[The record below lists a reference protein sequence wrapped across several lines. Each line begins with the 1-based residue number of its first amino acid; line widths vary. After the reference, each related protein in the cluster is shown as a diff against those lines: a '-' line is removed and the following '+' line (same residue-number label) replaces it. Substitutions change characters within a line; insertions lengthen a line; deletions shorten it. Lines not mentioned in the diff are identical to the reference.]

1 MSALYEFI
9 VLIVRPISRFLS
21 NTAGVVAW
29 VLLWAML
36 PPLPARALQ
45 SDSSLP
51 SPKRILLL
59 HQASDPGALRG
70 KFNIAF
76 DAAIRSANPN
86 PVEIYEEAIDLQRFH
101 GANQSRLVREYLKLK
116 YAGRNLDVI
125 VTQGMGP
132 LAFARENRALFGNP
146 PIVATLSPAG
156 QIDANDHITG
166 LQGGFWIK
174 GTLDLAMALR
184 PETRNVVVVD
194 GAHDN
199 TSELQTD
206 IERQVHERGDGLALV
221 YLRDLPLAEVVA
233 RVEDAPPRSIV
244 LFVRQSILN
253 DEEDVDQL
261 EALDRIAKVSR
272 APIFSQLEQYL
283 GHGIIGGSMW
293 RFEDDARRLATMASR
308 IASGARVDDVPPGR
322 NTYDLLIDWRQLR
335 RWQIAESRVPVG
347 TVVLFRQPSFLAQ
360 NGKYAAGAL
369 LLVLAQFALIVALL
383 VQRFR
388 RRAAEEESRQSK
400 ERYRS
405 VVDTQS
411 ELICRFLPDTTLTFV
426 NDAYCRFRNA
436 TRGELIGTKLI
447 TQIPESARE
456 TVLQR
461 LNQLNGLDSYEHPV
475 ILPDGSVG
483 WHFWANQAIRDD
495 RGRIVEFQGIG
506 RDITEQ
512 KRAQEALGQA
522 EARNSAMLRAIPDLM
537 FVMLRDGTYVD
548 YHARDPKLLLAP
560 PSVFIGKKVR
570 DIMPPRLADV
580 MMDAIEGACQREET
594 VAVEYD
600 LPLDEVRYFEAR
612 VVHAGDDRVLS
623 MVRDV
628 TDSKRAIALNRDL
641 TGRLI
646 ASQEIER
653 QRIARELHDDVSQKV
668 ALLNI
673 DIEEVARQ
681 VEGFEPRAR
690 LQQLSGRTKEIAS
703 DLRDLSHELH
713 ASRLQSLGL
722 MAAVEMLC
730 RDTSKHLGVTVP
742 FVHGTLPSE
751 VDPNVSLCVYRIAQE
766 ALNNVTRHS
775 HARHAQVMLFYESPM
790 LMLQIADS
798 GVGFDPRTTRHGGL
812 GLISM
817 RDRVAFLRGQLAI
830 HTEPG
835 GGTRIGVNIPIGL
848 PAEASPAGIS
858 RSA

>member
-1 MSALYEFI
+1 MSALHEFF
-9 VLIVRPISRFLS
+9 VLIVRPISRFLL
-21 NTAGVVAW
+21 NTTGVMAW

-36 PPLPARALQ
+36 PPVPARALP
-45 SDSSLP
+45 SDSSLVL
-51 SPKRILLL
+51 PKRVRLL
-59 HQASDPGALRG
+59 HQAADAGALRG

-76 DAAIRSANPN
+76 DEAIRSANPH
-86 PVEIYEEAIDLQRFH
+86 PAEIDEETIDSQRFH
-101 GANQSRLVREYLKLK
+101 GANQARLASEYLQLK
-116 YAGRNLDVI
+116 YVGRNLGVN
-125 VTQGMGP
+125 VGM
-132 LAFARENRALFGNP
+132 
-146 PIVATLSPAG
+146 VLS
-156 QIDANDHITG
+156 
-166 LQGGFWIK
+166 F
-174 GTLDLAMALR
+174 
-184 PETRNVVVVD
+184 
-194 GAHDN
+194 
-199 TSELQTD
+199 
-206 IERQVHERGDGLALV
+206 
-221 YLRDLPLAEVVA
+221 
-233 RVEDAPPRSIV
+233 
-244 LFVRQSILN
+244 F
-253 DEEDVDQL
+253 
-261 EALDRIAKVSR
+261 
-272 APIFSQLEQYL
+272 
-283 GHGIIGGSMW
+283 
-293 RFEDDARRLATMASR
+293 
-308 IASGARVDDVPPGR
+308 
-322 NTYDLLIDWRQLR
+322 
-335 RWQIAESRVPVG
+335 
-347 TVVLFRQPSFLAQ
+347 AQ
-360 NGKYAAGAL
+360 NGRYAAGAL

-388 RRAAEEESRQSK
+388 RRAAEEESRQSN

-436 TRGELIGTKLI
+436 TRGELLGTKLL
-447 TQIPESARE
+447 TQIPEPARE
-456 TVLQR
+456 TVLKR
-461 LNQLNGLDSYEHPV
+461 LDQLNGLDSYEHPV
-475 ILPDGSVG
+475 ILPGGSVG

-512 KRAQEALGQA
+512 KRAQEALSQA

-548 YHARDPKLLLAP
+548 YHARDPKLLFVP
-560 PSVFIGKKVR
+560 PSVFLGKKVR

-600 LPLDEVRYFEAR
+600 LTLDEIRYFEAR

-628 TDSKRAIALNRDL
+628 TDSKRAIALNQDL

-681 VEGFEPRAR
+681 VEGIEPRGR
-690 LQQLSGRTKEIAS
+690 LQQLSMRAKEIAG

-722 MAAVEMLC
+722 IAAVEMLC
-730 RDTSKHLGVTVP
+730 RDTSKHLGVSVP
-742 FVHGTLPSE
+742 FVHGTLPSD

-766 ALNNVTRHS
+766 ALTNVARHS

-798 GVGFDPRTTRHGGL
+798 GVGFDPRTTRHAGL

-848 PAEASPAGIS
+848 VTEASSAGIS

>member
-1 MSALYEFI
+1 MSALHEFF
-9 VLIVRPISRFLS
+9 VLIVRPISRSLL
-21 NTAGVVAW
+21 NTTGVMAW

-36 PPLPARALQ
+36 PPVPARALP
-45 SDSSLP
+45 SDSSLVL
-51 SPKRILLL
+51 PKRVRSL
-59 HQASDPGALRG
+59 HQAGDAGALRG
-70 KFNIAF
+70 EFNIAF
-76 DAAIRSANPN
+76 DEAIRSANPH
-86 PVEIYEEAIDLQRFH
+86 PAEIDEETIDSQRLH
-101 GANQSRLVREYLKLK
+101 GANQARLTSEYLQLK
-116 YAGRNLDVI
+116 YVGRSLGVNV
-125 VTQGMGP
+125 GM
-132 LAFARENRALFGNP
+132 
-146 PIVATLSPAG
+146 VLS
-156 QIDANDHITG
+156 
-166 LQGGFWIK
+166 F
-174 GTLDLAMALR
+174 
-184 PETRNVVVVD
+184 
-194 GAHDN
+194 
-199 TSELQTD
+199 
-206 IERQVHERGDGLALV
+206 
-221 YLRDLPLAEVVA
+221 
-233 RVEDAPPRSIV
+233 
-244 LFVRQSILN
+244 F
-253 DEEDVDQL
+253 
-261 EALDRIAKVSR
+261 
-272 APIFSQLEQYL
+272 
-283 GHGIIGGSMW
+283 
-293 RFEDDARRLATMASR
+293 
-308 IASGARVDDVPPGR
+308 
-322 NTYDLLIDWRQLR
+322 
-335 RWQIAESRVPVG
+335 
-347 TVVLFRQPSFLAQ
+347 AQ
-360 NGKYAAGAL
+360 NGRYAAGAL

-388 RRAAEEESRQSK
+388 RRAAEEESRQSN

-436 TRGELIGTKLI
+436 TRGELLGTKLL
-447 TQIPESARE
+447 TQIPEPARE
-456 TVLQR
+456 TVLKR
-461 LNQLNGLDSYEHPV
+461 LHQLNGLDSYEHPV
-475 ILPDGSVG
+475 ILPGGSVG

-512 KRAQEALGQA
+512 KRAQEALSQA

-548 YHARDPKLLLAP
+548 YHARDPKLLFVP

-600 LPLDEVRYFEAR
+600 LTLDEIRYFEAR

-628 TDSKRAIALNRDL
+628 TDSKRAIALNQDL

-681 VEGFEPRAR
+681 VEGIEPRGR
-690 LQQLSGRTKEIAS
+690 LQQLSMRAKEIAG

-722 MAAVEMLC
+722 IAAVEMLC

-742 FVHGTLPSE
+742 FVHGTLPSD

-766 ALNNVTRHS
+766 ALTNVARHS
-775 HARHAQVMLFYESPM
+775 QARHAQVMLFYESPM

-798 GVGFDPRTTRHGGL
+798 GVGFDPRTTRHAGL

-835 GGTRIGVNIPIGL
+835 GGTRIGVNIPIGSVT
-848 PAEASPAGIS
+848 EASSAGIS

>member
-9 VLIVRPISRFLS
+9 VLIVRRLARVLS
-21 NTAGVVAW
+21 NATYVMVWVV
-29 VLLWAML
+29 LWTMVAAV
-36 PPLPARALQ
+36 PARALQ
-45 SDSSLP
+45 SDSSPVL
-51 SPKRILLL
+51 PKRILLL
-59 HQASDPGALRG
+59 HQAGDPGPFRG
-70 KFNIAF
+70 KFNVAF
-76 DAAIRSANPN
+76 DEAMRSANPN
-86 PVEIYEEAIDLQRFH
+86 PVEIYEEVIDSQRFH
-101 GANQSRLVREYLKLK
+101 GVNQSRLVREYLKLK

-125 VTQGMGP
+125 VAQGMGP
-132 LAFARENRALFGNP
+132 LMFARESRALFGNP
-146 PIVATLSPAG
+146 PIVATVSPPG
-156 QIDANDHITG
+156 QIDDNDHITG
-166 LQGGFWIK
+166 LEGGFWVK
-174 GTLDLAMALR
+174 GTIDLAMALR
-184 PETRNVVVVD
+184 PETRNVIVVD

-199 TSELQTD
+199 TSELQAD
-206 IERQVHERGDGLALV
+206 VQRQVQQRGDGLTLV
-221 YLRDLPLAEVVA
+221 YLRDLPLADVVA
-233 RVEDAPPRSIV
+233 RIEHAPPRSIV
-244 LFVRQSILN
+244 IFVRQSMLN
-253 DEEDVDQL
+253 DQDDVDPL
-261 EALDRIAKVSR
+261 DALDSIARVSPV
-272 APIFSQLEQYL
+272 PIFSQLEQYL

-308 IASGARVDDVPPGR
+308 IANGAHVSDVPPGP
-322 NTYDLLIDWRQLR
+322 NTYDLLIDWRQLQ
-335 RWQIAESRVPVG
+335 RWQIPESRVPTG
-347 TVVLFRQPSFLAQ
+347 SVVLFRQPSFLAQ
-360 NGKYAAGAL
+360 NGRYAAGAL
-369 LLVLAQFALIVALL
+369 LLVLAQSALIVALL
-383 VQRFR
+383 VQALR
-388 RRAAEEESRQSK
+388 RRAAEEESRQSN

-436 TRGELIGTKLI
+436 TRGELLGTKLI
-447 TQIPESARE
+447 TQIPEPARN
-456 TVLQR
+456 TVLKR
-461 LNQLNGLDSYEHPV
+461 LNQVNGLDSYEHPV
-475 ILPDGSVG
+475 ILPDGTVG
-483 WHFWANQAIRDD
+483 WHFWANQVIRND
-495 RGRIVEFQGIG
+495 RGRVVEFQGIG

-512 KRAQEALGQA
+512 KRAQEALSQA

-537 FVMLRDGTYVD
+537 FVLLRDGTYVD
-548 YHARDPKLLLAP
+548 YHARDTNLLFVP
-560 PSVFIGKKVR
+560 PSVFMGKKIH
-570 DIMPPRLADV
+570 DIMPPRLAAV

-594 VAVEYD
+594 VVVEYD
-600 LPLDEVRYFEAR
+600 LPLDETRYFEAR
-612 VVHAGDDRVLS
+612 IVHAGDNRVLCI
-623 MVRDV
+623 VRDV

-681 VEGFEPRAR
+681 VEGLEPHAR
-690 LQQLSGRTKEIAS
+690 LQQLSMRTKEIVG

-730 RDTSKHLGVTVP
+730 RDTSRQLGVTVP
-742 FVHGTLPSE
+742 FVHGTLPSD
-751 VDPNVSLCVYRIAQE
+751 VDPSVSLCVYRIAQE
-766 ALNNVTRHS
+766 ALNNVARHS

-798 GVGFDPRTTRHGGL
+798 GVGFDPRATRHGGL

-817 RDRVAFLRGQLAI
+817 HDRVAFLGGQLAI

-835 GGTRIGVNIPIGL
+835 GGTRIGVNIPIGS
-848 PAEASPAGIS
+848 AAAASTAGIS